1 MSLLGFGR
9 PPAYYFMWILPR
21 NLFSRLCGFVADIQI
36 PRPLLTQLI
45 KMFSRFFGVELTEAT
60 KHVSE
65 FRTFNEFFTRQL
77 LPNARPLDP
86 NPDVLLSPVD
96 GFIGEYGRINKGN
109 LIQAKGL
116 DYRLADLLQ
125 DSKREG
131 LYDGGE
137 FITIYLAP
145 QNYHRIHSMAKG
157 KVHEFS
163 YIPGDLWTV
172 SPLGVHHVT
181 NLFARNE
188 RLTTYI
194 QTEKGECA
202 LVKVGATVV
211 GRIRI
216 SYDNQISNLH
226 GALAKHVFLKKPYEL
241 RRGEEVGMFEL
252 GSTVICLF
260 PPGQVELDEMELGQK
275 IKMGNNI
282 GRFKLK

>member
-1 MSLLGFGR
+1 
-9 PPAYYFMWILPR
+9 
-21 NLFSRLCGFVADIQI
+21 
-36 PRPLLTQLI
+36 
-45 KMFSRFFGVELTEAT
+45 
-60 KHVSE
+60 
-65 FRTFNEFFTRQL
+65 
-77 LPNARPLDP
+77 
-86 NPDVLLSPVD
+86 
-96 GFIGEYGRINKGN
+96 
-109 LIQAKGL
+109 
-116 DYRLADLLQ
+116 
-125 DSKREG
+125 
-131 LYDGGE
+131 
-137 FITIYLAP
+137 
-145 QNYHRIHSMAKG
+145 MAKG

-260 PPGQVELDEMELGQK
+260 PPGQVELNEMELGQK